1 MLPEL
6 RISGM
11 ALHIG
16 EVIAECHS
24 TISFEIEHYKL
35 LRGYTKNLWPIIQK
49 LPPTSWDY
57 PFKTVELLHRYTA
70 QYWKQFL
77 LANVVYCT
85 TKPLLFKLTK
95 IWNANTFILYT
106 VQCGIFK
113 AIRVHMN
120 VYIQHVRVFI
130 VYCYDICVK
139 RYTAWRTFIH
149 TYYSSYSYLDI
160 CRFSC
165 WSLYVNY

>member
-6 RISGM
+6 RISDM

-16 EVIAECHS
+16 EVIAESHT

-35 LRGYTKNLWPIIQK
+35 LRGYTKNLWPLIQK

-57 PFKTVELLHRYTA
+57 PFKAVELLHRYTA

-77 LANVVYCT
+77 LANLVYNKTPCYSNWQKSEAQTLLYCT
-85 TKPLLFKLTK
+85 VWHLQS
-95 IWNANTFILYT
+95 NTSTYGCLHSACTSI
-106 VQCGIFK
+106 
-113 AIRVHMN
+113 
-120 VYIQHVRVFI
+120 
-130 VYCYDICVK
+130 YCMYCDDICVK
-139 RYTAWRTFIH
+139 KYIAWRTFIH
-149 TYYSSYSYLDI
+149 TYYSSYFYLDI

>member
-6 RISGM
+6 RISDM

-35 LRGYTKNLWPIIQK
+35 LRGYTKNLWPLIQK

-57 PFKTVELLHRYTA
+57 PFKAVELLHRYTA

-95 IWNANTFILYT
+95 IWNANTFILYS
-106 VQCGIFK
+106 VASSKQYE
-113 AIRVHMN
+113 
-120 VYIQHVRVFI
+120 YIGMFTFSMYEYLLYI
-130 VYCYDICVK
+130 VMTSV
-139 RYTAWRTFIH
+139 
-149 TYYSSYSYLDI
+149 
-160 CRFSC
+160 
-165 WSLYVNY
+165 